1 MWKGLNIKLQQ
12 FVTIFCWNIY
22 HQTCRCLFCLFTFW
36 KEKKCNPVL
45 IHDCLFF
52 LIHDRHREYICII
65 RIQLYWRYPVRT
77 FMPLAVVKQKLRYRG
92 SFAPSL
98 FPPPPPPP
106 HTHTHPKRRFKK
118 PTRNRVTNMIIDK
131 ANLEI
136 LKVFCVQTLLRQY
149 APCEHN
155 SIDEVWYS
163 SQGLIKTLQNNQVNK
178 L

>member
-1 MWKGLNIKLQQ
+1 MGKGVALTFCDIQFLSFGHILANFHAYIAVWPKVMNILSHLPGSFQYFKFLLKGFNIKLQQ

-22 HQTCRCLFCLFTFW
+22 HQTCRCLFCLC
-36 KEKKCNPVL
+36 KKCNPVFNPWVSL
-45 IHDCLFF
+45 LFN
-52 LIHDRHREYICII
+52 
-65 RIQLYWRYPVRT
+65 
-77 FMPLAVVKQKLRYRG
+77 
-92 SFAPSL
+92 PSL
-98 FPPPPPPP
+98 SQGIYL
-106 HTHTHPKRRFKK
+106 HHL
-118 PTRNRVTNMIIDK
+118 
-131 ANLEI
+131 NLER